1 MRVYTFRQA
10 PIILCYEKYIILVF
24 VAEPRRCMLPVKP
37 VSIRSTSSSNHPSY
51 EKMSDDLLVSL
62 AQRGKESAQNYLIN
76 KYQYLVHFKARSY
89 FLHGADHDD
98 TIQEGM
104 IGLYKAIRDYR
115 NSKLCSF
122 RSFALLCITRQ
133 IITAVKTATRK
144 KHTPLNSYASL
155 NANVFDEDASST
167 LLDVMTSSRAE
178 DPLDLFIVEEEIDNI
193 KKVMRDVLSE
203 LEWNVLVAYVDG
215 KSYQEIA
222 VQLNKHT
229 KVIDNALYRVKLKLK
244 ELR

>member
-1 MRVYTFRQA
+1 MQ
-10 PIILCYEKYIILVF
+10 IEKQIVPRPPKITKHIDYNNLNDDQVVRF
-24 VAEPRRCMLPVKP
+24 AQKGDERAE
-37 VSIRSTSSSNHPSY
+37 IF
-51 EKMSDDLLVSL
+51 
-62 AQRGKESAQNYLIN
+62 LIN
-76 KYQYLVHFKARSY
+76 KYEYLVHFKAKSY

-104 IGLYKAIRDYR
+104 IGLYKSIRDYQE
-115 NSKLCSF
+115 SKLCSF

-155 NANVFDEDASST
+155 NANAFDEETNNT
-167 LLDVMTSSRAE
+167 LLDITTSSRIE
-178 DPLDLFIVEEEIDNI
+178 DPQDLFIVEEEIDRI
-193 KKVMRDVLSE
+193 KKTMKDALSE
-203 LEWNVLVAYVDG
+203 LEWNVLLAYIDG

-222 VQLNKHT
+222 NQLDRHT

>member
-1 MRVYTFRQA
+1 MYNNLTDDQ
-10 PIILCYEKYIILVF
+10 I
-24 VAEPRRCMLPVKP
+24 VK
-37 VSIRSTSSSNHPSY
+37 
-51 EKMSDDLLVSL
+51 L
-62 AQRGKESAQNYLIN
+62 AQKGDEHAQVFLIN
-76 KYQYLVHFKARSY
+76 KYEYLVHFKAKSY

-115 NSKLCSF
+115 ESKLCSF

-155 NANVFDEDASST
+155 NANAFDEETNNT
-167 LLDVMTSSRAE
+167 LLDITTNSRVE
-178 DPLDLFIVEEEIDNI
+178 DPQDLFIVEEEIDRI
-193 KKVMRDVLSE
+193 KKTMKDALSE
-203 LEWNVLVAYVDG
+203 LEWNVLLAYIDG

-222 VQLNKHT
+222 DQLDKHT

>member
-1 MRVYTFRQA
+1 MIHTSDQV
-10 PIILCYEKYIILVF
+10 
-24 VAEPRRCMLPVKP
+24 RRIDLSKL
-37 VSIRSTSSSNHPSY
+37 
-51 EKMSDDLLVSL
+51 SDDDLVEL
-62 AQRGKESAQNYLIN
+62 AQMGDEAAQNYLIS
-76 KYQYLVHFKARSY
+76 KYEYLVHFKARSY

-98 TIQEGM
+98 TVQEGM
-104 IGLYKAIRDYR
+104 IGLYKATRDYR
-115 NSKLCSF
+115 RSKMCSF

-155 NANVFDEDASST
+155 NASVFDEDTSST
-167 LLDVMTSSRAE
+167 LLDVMTSPRAE
-178 DPLDLFIVEEEIDNI
+178 DPADLFIVEEELDHI
-193 KKVMRDVLSE
+193 KRVMKEVLSE
-203 LEWNVLVAYVDG
+203 LEWNVLIAYIDG

-222 VQLNKHT
+222 DQLNKHT

>member
-1 MRVYTFRQA
+1 MQTA
-10 PIILCYEKYIILVF
+10 
-24 VAEPRRCMLPVKP
+24 KP
-37 VSIRSTSSSNHPSY
+37 VLYGTTSSSNRPNY
-51 EKMSDDLLVSL
+51 QKMSDDLLVRL
-62 AQRGKESAQNYLIN
+62 AQRGDENAQNFLIN
-76 KYQYLVHFKARSY
+76 KYEYLVHFKARSY

-115 NSKLCSF
+115 NTKLCSF

-144 KHTPLNSYASL
+144 KHSPLNSYASL
-155 NANVFDEDASST
+155 NANVFDEDAGST

-193 KKVMRDVLSE
+193 RRVMKDVLSE
-203 LEWNVLVAYVDG
+203 LEWNVLVAYIDG

-222 VQLNKHT
+222 NQLNKHT